1 MKKQAVYEDEPLKLI
16 SFAVAESDV
25 LGHVCK

>member
-1 MKKQAVYEDEPLKLI
+1 MKKQTVYEDEPLKLI
-16 SFAVAESDV
+16 SFAVDTSDV